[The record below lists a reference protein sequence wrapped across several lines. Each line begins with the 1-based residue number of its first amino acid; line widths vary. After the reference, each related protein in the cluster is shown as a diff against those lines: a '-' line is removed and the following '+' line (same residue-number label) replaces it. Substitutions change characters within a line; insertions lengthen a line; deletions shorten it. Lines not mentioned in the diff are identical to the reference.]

1 MQKKKSMFYYS
12 SETKEVKSVKN
23 IFTTLKQE
31 LCFVSVLEENVTM
44 TMKQV

>member
-1 MQKKKSMFYYS
+1 MFYYS

-31 LCFVSVLEENVTM
+31 LVVSVLEENVTM

>member
-1 MQKKKSMFYYS
+1 MFYYS

-31 LCFVSVLEENVTM
+31 LVLSVLEENVTM

>member
-1 MQKKKSMFYYS
+1 MFYYS

-23 IFTTLKQE
+23 IFIFTTLKQE

>member
-1 MQKKKSMFYYS
+1 MFYYS

-31 LCFVSVLEENVTM
+31 LVVSVLEENVT
-44 TMKQV
+44 K